1 MTTREPWLFDDENL
15 IATHQRTIEMVAYDT
30 TDTFQLRGR
39 LRDERPWADGVV
51 SVVILHSMELRLEVR
66 RSDLVIIR
74 AEAEMGAY
82 PHAECP
88 NITPAFQALVGLSV
102 GRGFT
107 KAVQGL
113 LGRERGCS
121 HLEFLSRA
129 LAPVVIQAIPSTAM
143 RREPPDTAG
152 STVLK
157 GTNWLANTCH
167 LWSED
172 GPGSQKIALGW
183 RPGGRYPAPS
193 VEQVRAENSGESSA
207 R

>member
-1 MTTREPWLFDDENL
+1 VTMSEPWIFDDVTL
-15 IATHQRTIEMVAYDT
+15 VPTHQRTIEMVAFDT
-30 TDTFQLRGR
+30 ESTFQLRGR
-39 LRDERPWADGVV
+39 LRDERPWADGEV
-51 SVVILHSMELRLEVR
+51 SVRSLHGMELRLEVR

-74 AEAEMGAY
+74 AEAQMDAY

-88 NITPAFQALVGLSV
+88 NITPAFEQLVGLNV

-107 KAVQGL
+107 KAVQAL

-152 STVLK
+152 STVLQ

-167 LWSED
+167 MWSED

-193 VEQVRAENSGESSA
+193 VEEVRALKASD
-207 R
+207 

>member
-1 MTTREPWLFDDENL
+1 MTDWLFDDDTL
-15 IATHQRTIEMVAYDT
+15 VPTHQRTIEMVAYDT
-30 TDTFQLRGR
+30 AETFQLRGR
-39 LRDERPWADGVV
+39 LRDERPWADGTV
-51 SVVILHSMELRLEVR
+51 SVRTLHAMELRLEVR
-66 RSDLVIIR
+66 RSDLVILR
-74 AEAEMGAY
+74 AEASMGAY

-88 NITPAFQALVGLSV
+88 NITGAFQALVGLNV

-143 RREPPDTAG
+143 RREPPHTAG
-152 STVLK
+152 STVLQ

-167 LWSED
+167 MWSED

-193 VEQVRAENSGESSA
+193 VEEVRAMGIAEHSAGES
-207 R
+207 

>member
-1 MTTREPWLFDDENL
+1 MTDWLFDDDTL
-15 IATHQRTIEMVAYDT
+15 VPTHQRTIEMVAYDT
-30 TDTFQLRGR
+30 VETFQLRGR
-39 LRDERPWADGVV
+39 LRDERPWADGTV
-51 SVVILHSMELRLEVR
+51 SVRTLHAMELRLEVR
-66 RSDLVIIR
+66 RSDLVILR
-74 AEAEMGAY
+74 AEASMGAY

-88 NITPAFQALVGLSV
+88 NITGAFQALVGLNV

-129 LAPVVIQAIPSTAM
+129 LAPVVIQAIHSTAM
-143 RREPPDTAG
+143 RREPPHTAG
-152 STVLK
+152 STVLQ

-167 LWSED
+167 MWSED

-193 VEQVRAENSGESSA
+193 VEEVRAMGVAEHSAGES
-207 R
+207 